1 MHKAY
6 RREKGG
12 AFANCSAPGV
22 FVDGFGKNETKGK
35 FPNEKVVNPFRIFT
49 VCMDFLLVNLHAS
62 ASGSALGQETY
73 RRIPSSF
80 SETKVL
86 QRQRRKKAAFSL
98 DIRGA
103 KRNFAA
109 NLKYPLFSISL
120 PFPTATGFA
129 GRRRVLEVPENEKK
143 ILYNPVIC

>member
-1 MHKAY
+1 M
-6 RREKGG
+6 
-12 AFANCSAPGV
+12 
-22 FVDGFGKNETKGK
+22 
-35 FPNEKVVNPFRIFT
+35 T
-49 VCMDFLLVNLHAS
+49 VLH
-62 ASGSALGQETY
+62 
-73 RRIPSSF
+73 
-80 SETKVL
+80 
-86 QRQRRKKAAFSL
+86 RQRRKKAAFSL

-129 GRRRVLEVPENEKK
+129 GQRRVFEVPENEKK

>member
-6 RREKGG
+6 SRREGG
-12 AFANCSAPGV
+12 AFANCSAPGI
-22 FVDGFGKNETKGK
+22 FIDGFGKNETKGK
-35 FPNEKVVNPFRIFT
+35 FSNEKVVNPFRGFT
-49 VCMDFLLVNLHAS
+49 VCMDFPLVNLHAS
-62 ASGSALGQETY
+62 ASGSALGQEAY
-73 RRIPSSF
+73 RRVPSSF
-80 SETKVL
+80 SEMTVL
-86 QRQRRKKAAFSL
+86 HRQRRKKAAFSL

-129 GRRRVLEVPENEKK
+129 GRRRVFEVPENEKK